1 MAIII
6 GIDDGH
12 SPLTAGKRSPDGSLR
27 ENHFNRAVAHLLA
40 EALQRLGFAS
50 FFTSDMSDRDTP
62 LATRTARA
70 RARNQGGDKVILASI
85 HANAGG
91 GHGVEAFY
99 AAGDDAGERLARLVI
114 GQIMEVTGQ
123 PGHGV
128 PAYKPDTA
136 SAVGS
141 LWMVREPA
149 RRGIA
154 ACLVEGPFMD
164 SEPDLSKLKSDAF
177 RRNFAAGI
185 ARGVYQYVHGV
196 LPH

>member
-1 MAIII
+1 MAIICML
-6 GIDDGH
+6 DDGH

-27 ENHFNRAVAHLLA
+27 ENAFNRAVAHLVAA
-40 EALQRLGFAS
+40 ELQRLGFA
-50 FFTSDMSDRDTP
+50 TGYCSDMSDRDTP
-62 LATRTARA
+62 LKTRTARA
-70 RARNQGGDKVILASI
+70 RARQQGGDKVILVSI

-114 GQIMEVTGQ
+114 GQVMAVTGQ
-123 PGHGV
+123 PAHGH
-128 PAYKPDTA
+128 AYKPDTQ

-177 RRNFAAGI
+177 RRNFANGI
-185 ARGVYQYVHGV
+185 ARGIYQYVNGV
-196 LPH
+196 LPS